1 MDTEKHY
8 IQDACEKLA
17 VWKLTDF
24 AQHDKLAINEDA
36 QHKLRE
42 YKKYCSDRGL
52 RTTSSEFKKYL
63 DIYDLHMPQFYEDLK
78 ETYPR
83 CKFDFIDVEA
93 QYRNEKKKGDFVVKI
108 EGDQEDERSVSL
120 KAYAGQGGIGK
131 PQLCS
136 GTFNSFPMNFLFQAH
151 GVGTFLTPSGEVFR
165 GCPGPA
171 RDEEIK
177 NLGMPE
183 LLPFFWALDKIQE
196 KLKARYT
203 RDPEYAWW
211 TDKISE
217 QWRNDCAVWGSEGI
231 DHTIKI
237 LNCFTN
243 AQIKKRMIEMIGCF
257 DGREEILFMDKK
269 RMVNSFTS
277 SPIQKLRS
285 VIMDKGTTVKYE
297 RHKKSLKFDLVDS
310 SKNVRLGVLIP
321 FTLNR
326 NGAYH
331 LPTNNQEGRY
341 SKKDK
346 MYIEY
351 RQRRPTKSREIS
363 TSTNTYVD
371 FAAAGIL

>member
-17 VWKLTDF
+17 VWQLQESAERDG
-24 AQHDKLAINEDA
+24 LAITNDA
-36 QHKLRE
+36 PQKKRDYE
-42 YKKYCSDRGL
+42 KYCKDRAL
-52 RTTSSEFKKYL
+52 SPTSSEFKKYL
-63 DIYDLHMPQFYEDLK
+63 DIYDRHLPQFYEDLK

-93 QYRNEKKKGDFVVKI
+93 QYRNEKKKGDFLVKI
-108 EGDQEDERSVSL
+108 SGDQEDERSVSL
-120 KAYAGQGGIGK
+120 KAYAGQGGIAR

-151 GVGTFLTPSGEVFR
+151 GVGNFLAPSGEVFSGR
-165 GCPGPA
+165 PGPA

-177 NLGMPE
+177 DLGMPQ
-183 LLPFFWALDKIQE
+183 LLHSFRALDKIQE

-211 TDKISE
+211 TDKVSE
-217 QWRNDCAVWGSEGI
+217 QWRSDCARWGSEGI
-231 DHTIKI
+231 DHTLKM
-237 LNCFTN
+237 LGHFSDE
-243 AQIKKRMIEMIGCF
+243 QIKKRMIEMIGCF
-257 DGREEILFMDKK
+257 DGKEDILFMDKK
-269 RMVNSFTS
+269 RMVNSLTS

-285 VIMDKGTTVKYE
+285 VIMDKETTVKYG
-297 RHKKSLKFDLVDS
+297 RHKQSLKFDFVDS
-310 SKNVRLGVLIP
+310 SKNVRLSVSIP

-351 RQRRPTKSREIS
+351 RQRRPKKSREIS

-371 FAAAGIL
+371 FASAGIF